1 MPKDKREY
9 TTVSISP
16 EEIEV
21 IQAIIRK
28 NPHRWLGKAALAK
41 FVHEA
46 IREKVTR
53 EESGDP
59 PSGG

>member
-1 MPKDKREY
+1 MNI
-9 TTVSISP
+9 TP
-16 EEIEV
+16 EEVQVTKEL
-21 IQAIIRK
+21 IRK

-46 IREKVTR
+46 IREKVAR

-59 PSGG
+59 PVGG

>member
-1 MPKDKREY
+1 MARRGS
-9 TTVSISP
+9 TTVNITP
-16 EEIEV
+16 EEVQV
-21 IQAIIRK
+21 IRDIIHK

-46 IREKVTR
+46 IREMVAR

-59 PSGG
+59 AVGG